1 MWGGWKHIKR
11 LSVGALAGITA
22 AVVKYWTHDHA
33 SLMNLIELQQNTK
46 VVGLLFGY
54 GIGAGIL
61 LFLGAIA
68 AWISQ
73 EDDVRK
79 LFFIG
84 LSAPSLFA
92 AGIPP
97 AKAEQSPA
105 KLEQISFISSA
116 YAQDAKWTSSCVG
129 DSSVEKGFKVFFGI
143 PQDKFD
149 KARVVVGSFKD
160 PQIASAKAKE
170 FAAKDPSLK
179 WSVGPRRCD
188 NDYYPI
194 VVGDPLPI
202 PDAKKLKEKVQ
213 DSGFSDAYVSP
224 GPS

>member
-11 LSVGALAGITA
+11 LSVGALAGVTA

-33 SLMNLIELQQNTK
+33 NLMTLFETQQNAK

-54 GIGAGIL
+54 SIGAGIL
-61 LFLGAIA
+61 LFLGAVA
-68 AWISQ
+68 AWISA

-97 AKAEQSPA
+97 AKAEQLPI
-105 KLEQISFISSA
+105 KLEQISFVSSA
-116 YAQDAKWTSSCVG
+116 YAQDNKLASCVG
-129 DSSVEKGFKVFFGI
+129 DSSIAKGFKVFFGI
-143 PQDKFD
+143 AQDKYEMG
-149 KARVVVGSFKD
+149 RVVVGSFKD
-160 PQIASAKAKE
+160 PQIATAKAKE

-179 WSVGPRRCD
+179 LSVGPRRCD

-194 VVGDPLPI
+194 VVGDPLPLQ
-202 PDAKKLKEKVQ
+202 DAKKLKEKVQ
-213 DSGFSDAYVSP
+213 DSGFTDAFVSP

>member
-1 MWGGWKHIKR
+1 MG
-11 LSVGALAGITA
+11 
-22 AVVKYWTHDHA
+22 
-33 SLMNLIELQQNTK
+33 LIELQQNSK
-46 VVGLLFGY
+46 VAGLLFGY
-54 GIGAGIL
+54 SIGAGIL

-68 AWISQ
+68 AWISA

-97 AKAEQSPA
+97 AKAAEQLPI
-105 KLEQISFISSA
+105 KFEQISFISSA
-116 YAQDAKWTSSCVG
+116 YAQDSKWASCVG
-129 DSSVEKGFKVFFGI
+129 DSSIEKGFKVFFGVS
-143 PQDKFD
+143 QDKYD

-160 PQIASAKAKE
+160 PQVATAKAKE
-170 FAAKDPSLK
+170 FASKDPSLK
-179 WSVGPRRCD
+179 VSVGPRRCD

-194 VVGDPLPI
+194 VVGDPLPLQE
-202 PDAKKLKEKVQ
+202 AKKLKEKVQ
-213 DSGFSDAYVSP
+213 DSGFTDAYVSP